1 MTFLY
6 ITITVLLLLL
16 FISGFVIFNLL
27 KKNEVYETAIEQFY
41 SQTTFVLYTMRVLD
55 AKQMFE
61 SDDEVGSLFAQ
72 LKDIIFTLQQFIQ
85 KEDDDKEEN

>member
-61 SDDEVGSLFAQ
+61 SDDEVGSLFVQ